1 MIRAKDLDGRAVVD
15 LESAEKIGYVDEIF
29 LDPAGERIAWFSVSE
44 HSSLVGGGRRTFV
57 PPSAVESIG
66 PEAIMVRPG
75 TGRDAP
81 AGSPESFPRL
91 SRVTGRK
98 VVTQSGKV
106 AGAIADVLIDGAGGR
121 IVGYQLK
128 DASWTSSLGE
138 MFKGGD
144 DHPDYVRADAD
155 LRLSDELLVVPD
167 DAVVHGR
174 AIDDEDS
181 AVGAPSD
188 RHVVRERNSTIH
200 ETPLDSSARS
210 TARETTIDPA
220 SRSTVRT
227 PPLDDSTSPTTRRWH
242 DVQSDFRSRWEQS
255 SAGRGGLWAEH
266 EPAYRY
272 GWEASNDDR
281 YRGRSWDVIQPDL
294 QRDWEARYPDRPW
307 SKFSPAVREGWGST
321 AETTSDRVT
330 VRNTLHDDSPRGGYH
345 GGRSL
350 L

>member
-1 MIRAKDLDGRAVVD
+1 
-15 LESAEKIGYVDEIF
+15 
-29 LDPAGERIAWFSVSE
+29 
-44 HSSLVGGGRRTFV
+44 
-57 PPSAVESIG
+57 VESIG

-81 AGSPESFPRL
+81 VGSPETFPRL
-91 SRVTGRK
+91 SHITGRK

-106 AGAIADVLIDGAGGR
+106 VGAIGDVLIDGPECT

-128 DASWTSSLGE
+128 DASWTGSLGE
-138 MFKGGD
+138 MFKGDD

-174 AIDDEDS
+174 VIDDEHSDDEHS
-181 AVGAPSD
+181 AIAALG
-188 RHVVRERNSTIH
+188 HRNAASKRTTTVH
-200 ETPLDSSARS
+200 ETPLDSSPRATVH
-210 TARETTIDPA
+210 TA
-220 SRSTVRT
+220 
-227 PPLDDSTSPTTRRWH
+227 PLDDSTRTTTRRWH
-242 DVQSDFRSRWEQS
+242 DVQPGFRSRWEQS
-255 SAGRGGLWAEH
+255 NAGRGGLWAEH

-272 GWEASNDDR
+272 GWEASNEDR

-294 QRDWEARYPDRPW
+294 QRDWETRYPDRPW
-307 SKFSPAVREGWGST
+307 SRFSSAVREGWSLT
-321 AETTSDRVT
+321 SDMTSDRGD
-330 VRNTLHDDSPRGGYH
+330 VRDTTRETDFRQARETSSDESQRGGYD